1 MIETDLLL
9 HHRIVDVHQVYRHS
23 RDCRK
28 SPRVRIQY
36 WWGWVNRFRTSPLDC
51 SLMGPWG
58 TSAQSG
64 QVRAWMRYADDSIVY
79 LFAFVHWYACK
90 RCGQWTREE
99 DNTS

>member
-1 MIETDLLL
+1 
-9 HHRIVDVHQVYRHS
+9 
-23 RDCRK
+23 
-28 SPRVRIQY
+28 
-36 WWGWVNRFRTSPLDC
+36 
-51 SLMGPWG
+51 MGPWG